1 MSLLIVPCTLEQ
13 ANQYVR
19 LYHRTHTEVL
29 MARFC
34 MAVASEQTGLVHG
47 VAIVG
52 LPLSRMLTDGYSLEV
67 RRLCSDGTRNACSM
81 LYGACWKAAKA
92 TGHRRLL
99 TYTLPEEGGASLRAV
114 GWRPTHGCGGHSWN
128 VPSRPREETPEHLL
142 VKKTRWEITVEEDG
156 FSRGE
161 DALPRPVF
169 PRDRIHKKQ
178 EGRSLWEL
186 PEQESEYSTLVTVE

>member
-1 MSLLIVPCTLEQ
+1 MSLFIVPCTLEQ

-34 MAVASEQTGLVHG
+34 LAVADRETGMVHG

-67 RRLCSDGTRNACSM
+67 RRLCTDGTRNACSL
-81 LYGACWKAAKA
+81 LYGACWKAARA
-92 TGHRRLL
+92 IGYRRLL

-114 GWRPTHGCGGHSWN
+114 GWRPTQGCGGTSWN

-142 VKKTRWEITVEEDG
+142 VKKTRWEITVEDAS
-156 FSRGE
+156 SRGE
-161 DALPRPVF
+161 QTLPRPVF
-169 PRDRIHKKQ
+169 PHGLVHENP
-178 EGRSLWEL
+178 EGLTLWEL
-186 PEQESEYSTLVTVE
+186 QESDYRPLVAVE